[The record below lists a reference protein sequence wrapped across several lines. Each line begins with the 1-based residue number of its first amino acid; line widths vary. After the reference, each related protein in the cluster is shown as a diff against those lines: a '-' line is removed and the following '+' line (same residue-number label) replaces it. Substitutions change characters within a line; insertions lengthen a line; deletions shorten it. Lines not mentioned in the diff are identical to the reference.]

1 LAIRTLYIC
10 APHVGFAGFVLRHRI
25 SAAQASKSTGTHN
38 MSLPGIEQ
46 PQPGMAGYDV
56 WPSSA
61 ADLKRLHR
69 VPRVRLRRF
78 KSISGTAK

>member
-1 LAIRTLYIC
+1 LAIGTLYLVC
-10 APHVGFAGFVLRHRI
+10 VAADDPRHRI

-38 MSLPGIEQ
+38 MGPPGIEQ
-46 PQPGMAGYDV
+46 PQPGMACHGFRR
-56 WPSSA
+56 SSA
-61 ADLKRLHR
+61 ADLKRLHG